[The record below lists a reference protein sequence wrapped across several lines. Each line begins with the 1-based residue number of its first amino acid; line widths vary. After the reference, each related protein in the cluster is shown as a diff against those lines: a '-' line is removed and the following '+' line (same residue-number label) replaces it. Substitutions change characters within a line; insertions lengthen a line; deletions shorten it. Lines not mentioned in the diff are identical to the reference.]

1 MAVKTRI
8 KIDSSYDDVK
18 KLVDDLNGIMG
29 MLANYERLSNAEKEF
44 GSYCSN
50 SWNFTNP
57 YMDMDAGKV
66 EVKEMINKRIIR
78 YINNPSNDNTYRAEE
93 LMEDTDD
100 GELIY

>member
-8 KIDSSYDDVK
+8 KIEGSYDDAK
-18 KLVDDLNGIMG
+18 NLVDDLVRIIETMDHYEKLKESESRFRSYYSDAHSFANSYTNIDTMKEDIRNIING
-29 MLANYERLSNAEKEF
+29 
-44 GSYCSN
+44 
-50 SWNFTNP
+50 
-57 YMDMDAGKV
+57 
-66 EVKEMINKRIIR
+66 RIIR